1 MEKLK
6 EAHGCAKLIVRDG
19 WLICPGCHKRVLRVE
34 PNTAAQN
41 LIVYCRKC
49 MEKLQNRGECGKL
62 IVKDGWLKCPSCRK
76 RLLRVER
83 DTAAHNLIVY
93 CRNCKR
99 SVTVDID
106 RGQCFESQSPT

>member
-1 MEKLK
+1 
-6 EAHGCAKLIVRDG
+6 
-19 WLICPGCHKRVLRVE
+19 
-34 PNTAAQN
+34 
-41 LIVYCRKC
+41 

-93 CRNCKR
+93 CRNCTR

>member
-41 LIVYCRKC
+41 LIVYCR
-49 MEKLQNRGECGKL
+49 
-62 IVKDGWLKCPSCRK
+62 
-76 RLLRVER
+76 
-83 DTAAHNLIVY
+83 
-93 CRNCKR
+93 NCKR
-99 SVTVDID
+99 TVTVDID
-106 RGQCFESQSPT
+106 RGQCFESRSPT

>member
-19 WLICPGCHKRVLRVE
+19 WLVCPGCHKRLLRVE

-41 LIVYCRKC
+41 LIVYCR
-49 MEKLQNRGECGKL
+49 
-62 IVKDGWLKCPSCRK
+62 
-76 RLLRVER
+76 
-83 DTAAHNLIVY
+83 
-93 CRNCKR
+93 NCKR
-99 SVTVDID
+99 TVRVDID

>member
-41 LIVYCRKC
+41 LIVYCR
-49 MEKLQNRGECGKL
+49 
-62 IVKDGWLKCPSCRK
+62 
-76 RLLRVER
+76 
-83 DTAAHNLIVY
+83 
-93 CRNCKR
+93 NCKR
-99 SVTVDID
+99 TVTVDID

>member
-19 WLICPGCHKRVLRVE
+19 WLVCPGCHKRVLRVE

-41 LIVYCRKC
+41 LIVYCR
-49 MEKLQNRGECGKL
+49 
-62 IVKDGWLKCPSCRK
+62 
-76 RLLRVER
+76 
-83 DTAAHNLIVY
+83 
-93 CRNCKR
+93 NCKR
-99 SVTVDID
+99 TVTVDID